1 MRTPNRVLNPTQA
14 ASQHLVSNLDLGRRI
29 DERRSG
35 TAGRRKRGSWW
46 GMQLRRSI
54 PDVADSTGRRGAFLM
69 WAEKHR

>member
-1 MRTPNRVLNPTQA
+1 MRMPSRVLNPTQA
-14 ASQHLVSNLDLGRRI
+14 ASQYLVNNLDRGRRI

-54 PDVADSTGRRGAFLM
+54 PDIADSTGRRGAILM
-69 WAEKHR
+69 